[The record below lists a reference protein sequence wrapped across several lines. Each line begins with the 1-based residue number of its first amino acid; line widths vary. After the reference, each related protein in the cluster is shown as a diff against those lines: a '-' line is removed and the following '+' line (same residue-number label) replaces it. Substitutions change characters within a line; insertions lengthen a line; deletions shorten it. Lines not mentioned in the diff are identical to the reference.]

1 MVSCGD
7 YLSGGVACS
16 LRKGEYIVTLMNSV
30 GYDAVTLGNH
40 EYDFGMPRLMELL
53 PGLNTP
59 AVCVNLYDYQGTEP
73 LMAPYVIRQYG
84 SQRVAFVGVSTP
96 ESMDAEA
103 YSFFDDKGRQLY
115 DLHTKE
121 TYQMVQQA
129 ADKARKEGADYVM
142 KQVLTPTDWL
152 LRREALMRCSTDIPI
167 TPMPERISPIWMAR
181 RFLSVPQARSLLIS
195 ANWSSRMA
203 RYIPRWCLLLRIP
216 IRVRR
221 WLLHWLM

>member
-1 MVSCGD
+1 MVLYENDVHGQIDGYPKLAGLRDAISQSDTAWTAVGSCGD

-40 EYDFGMPRLMELL
+40 EYDFGMPRLKELL

-103 YSFFDDKGRQLY
+103 YSFFDDKGHQLY

-129 ADKARKEGADYVM
+129 ADKAHRAG
-142 KQVLTPTDWL
+142 P
-152 LRREALMRCSTDIPI
+152 PG
-167 TPMPERISPIWMAR
+167 
-181 RFLSVPQARSLLIS
+181 
-195 ANWSSRMA
+195 
-203 RYIPRWCLLLRIP
+203 
-216 IRVRR
+216 
-221 WLLHWLM
+221 

>member
-1 MVSCGD
+1 MKKNLCILLLTVGALIGCSTGQHVARQQHQKSIVVLYENDVHGQIDGYPKLAGLRDAISQSDTAWTAVVSCGD

-16 LRKGEYIVTLMNSV
+16 LKKGEYIVTLMNSV

-53 PGLNTP
+53 PGLNTS

-84 SQRVAFVGVSTP
+84 NQRVAFVGVSTP

-129 ADKARKEGADYVM
+129 ADKARKEGADYVI
-142 KQVLTPTDWL
+142 VLAHLGELESETGVD
-152 LRREALMRCSTDIPI
+152 S
-167 TPMPERISPIWMAR
+167 
-181 RFLSVPQARSLLIS
+181 
-195 ANWSSRMA
+195 
-203 RYIPRWCLLLRIP
+203 Y
-216 IRVRR
+216 
-221 WLLHWLM
+221 